1 MLSGQGPQGANML
14 RRWTDRVPPLA
25 ELLILGGLFWGI
37 VCGNGASEVAGGVLD
52 GFSWNEAL
60 RIATRNEALF
70 ANRTVPSNADLGS
83 SVEGM
88 QLGRYS
94 LAELLVDHEQG
105 CNQCEQQ
112 LYLSL
117 LDFEEDPASHLD

>member
-1 MLSGQGPQGANML
+1 ML

-25 ELLILGGLFWGI
+25 ELLILGGLFWGVI
-37 VCGNGASEVAGGVLD
+37 CGNGASEVAGGVLLN

-112 LYLSL
+112 HYLSL